1 MTSGCMWYPFLTLC
15 SSLHSVGH
23 KSGGPNIGIHMQNK
37 VQNQRQVHPYEEF
50 LWSRGSC
57 EPLAKK
63 SVLIGDPGV
72 SYLLDGYCSRSLMT
86 SSSSLF

>member
-23 KSGGPNIGIHMQNK
+23 KSGGPNIGIHT
-37 VQNQRQVHPYEEF
+37 QNQRQVHRYEEF
-50 LWSRGSC
+50 LWSKGSC